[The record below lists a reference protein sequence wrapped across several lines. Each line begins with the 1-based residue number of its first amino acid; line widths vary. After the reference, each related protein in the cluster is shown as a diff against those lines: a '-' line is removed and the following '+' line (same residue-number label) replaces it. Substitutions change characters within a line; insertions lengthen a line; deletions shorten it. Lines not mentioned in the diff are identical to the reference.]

1 MNNVDMSKKTT
12 EFGLLCRQYRISL
25 KINMIQAAT
34 ELEVN
39 QSDISKIE
47 NGEQQPSFDYIKK
60 SIELYKIKEKEKQFE
75 FFLSSLKCSRKI
87 DIPLNILGPIR
98 KEWLAAIFTYGD
110 VNTENSK
117 GWNELLE
124 YIKSLIIKLEN
135 KNPKFIGKD
144 EIIPL

>member
-1 MNNVDMSKKTT
+1 
-12 EFGLLCRQYRISL
+12 
-25 KINMIQAAT
+25 
-34 ELEVN
+34 
-39 QSDISKIE
+39 
-47 NGEQQPSFDYIKK
+47 
-60 SIELYKIKEKEKQFE
+60 
-75 FFLSSLKCSRKI
+75 
-87 DIPLNILGPIR
+87 LNILGPIR

>member
-60 SIELYKIKEKEKQFE
+60 SIDLYK
-75 FFLSSLKCSRKI
+75 
-87 DIPLNILGPIR
+87 
-98 KEWLAAIFTYGD
+98 
-110 VNTENSK
+110 
-117 GWNELLE
+117 
-124 YIKSLIIKLEN
+124 
-135 KNPKFIGKD
+135 
-144 EIIPL
+144 